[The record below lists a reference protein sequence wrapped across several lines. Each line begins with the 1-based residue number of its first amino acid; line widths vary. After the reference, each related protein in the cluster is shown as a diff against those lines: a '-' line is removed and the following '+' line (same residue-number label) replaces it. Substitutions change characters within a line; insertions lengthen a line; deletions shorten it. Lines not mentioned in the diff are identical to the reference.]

1 MCENSRT
8 IYTIATITTLLLH
21 YKYHTNHNTNKHF
34 LFSFSVPHRTRERK
48 IVNKYIYQSYNK
60 DYYNNNNPY
69 IGNLFLPVCCA
80 CCRRVCSRREQEL
93 VKTFTTC
100 QELGFGR
107 SWQAGRRWERC
118 RRQSGIGGCSHK
130 RITAGQRWQHLTAHI
145 ENVIISITMIT
156 KMLFVIRTATMRCE
170 AFLLFRV

>member
-69 IGNLFLPVCCA
+69 IGNLFLPVLCV
-80 CCRRVCSRREQEL
+80 RQVCPWGKQEL
-93 VKTFTTC
+93 VKTFTAC

-118 RRQSGIGGCSHK
+118 RRQSGIGGYSLL
-130 RITAGQRWQHLTAHI
+130 RITAEFPWYRGFF
-145 ENVIISITMIT
+145 S
-156 KMLFVIRTATMRCE
+156 
-170 AFLLFRV
+170 